1 MQKNDFVWR
10 GVGLQLKAIL
20 EIAFSLIFYKNYDLD
35 NNCRKQKESKIEK
48 IVTMIESYKDQ

>member
-1 MQKNDFVWR
+1 MKEMQKNDFVWR

-35 NNCRKQKESKIEK
+35 NNCRK
-48 IVTMIESYKDQ
+48 